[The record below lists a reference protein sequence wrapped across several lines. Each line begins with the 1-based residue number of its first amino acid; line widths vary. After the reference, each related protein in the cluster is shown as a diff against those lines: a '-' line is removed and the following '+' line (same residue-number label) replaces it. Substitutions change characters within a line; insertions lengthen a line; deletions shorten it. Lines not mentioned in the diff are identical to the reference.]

1 MSAEN
6 EQVDTYFSNKDRM
19 FPELEDGLIPTEQF
33 LMACQGVA
41 DFVGF
46 LGKAFSPVKSDI
58 SGNVTKVRTKYES
71 DKENLKYVQN
81 LVDVDLA
88 QNNGKMGLATEGL
101 LWLKRGLEFMLEML
115 RLLVKEYNGTPS
127 EKQRSE
133 NMTKILNEAY
143 EKSLKRHHNFVSK
156 QLFKLVIHAAP
167 YRKDLLKAL
176 SYGREGLEDVC
187 VLHISELLGNFESNV
202 NSVVE
207 HYYVKNLETR
217 PA

>member
-6 EQVDTYFSNKDRM
+6 EPVDTYFSNKDRM

-58 SGNVTKVRTKYES
+58 S
-71 DKENLKYVQN
+71 
-81 LVDVDLA
+81 
-88 QNNGKMGLATEGL
+88 L

-176 SYGREGLEDVC
+176 AYGREGLEDVC

-202 NSVVE
+202 NSLVE